1 MSIYSQENMKTTI
14 VRATYHNNTRSEF
27 QLPNKVCL
35 SNIRMINVGCAVPD
49 SAIANGCRYPMA
61 SGVGGLIQNIFLY
74 ANDNQ
79 VVSQLRNANKYL
91 AYHNS
96 RRGNDEEYALVSE
109 LSQSA
114 LGFSQDL
121 DHKINFTANKPLTA
135 DVNTTPKGWLLV
147 SDCLGFLQAT
157 TAVPSDVCNMRIVIE
172 WSSSD
177 LLNFAVD
184 DVTVATN
191 SMTIAEPQLIVD
203 VVEGAKS
210 GNVQVSYW
218 DIEDDRAV
226 IPSVATGVKATTD
239 FRLDGFTNK
248 FVDKVL
254 FVNNTRTQ
262 NKYTGMDKSVPQP
275 EENLEITLNGRVAVP
290 FGGINTAKKQ
300 KMLNESWGQ
309 NNFPVGENLEGMVGA
324 ANLYENATGSFSYGG
339 MRWGK
344 RVNELQMTYSRVG
357 GAAAPQKDEFDYR
370 IFAEVAKTFKL
381 DKGRVLI
388 ANN

>member
-14 VRATYHNNTRSEF
+14 VRANYHNNNRTEF
-27 QLPNKVCL
+27 ELPKKVCL
-35 SNIRMINVGCAVPD
+35 SNIRLINVGCAVPN
-49 SAIANGCRYPMA
+49 SAVANGCRYPML
-61 SGVGGLIQNIFLY
+61 SGVGGLIQNIYLY

-91 AYHNS
+91 AYNNS
-96 RRGNDEEYALVSE
+96 RRENDEEYALVSQ

-121 DHKINFTANKPLTA
+121 DHKINFEANKPLT
-135 DVNTTPKGWLLV
+135 DNVNTTPKGWFLL
-147 SDCLGFLQAT
+147 SDCLNFLQAT
-157 TAVPSDVCNMRIVIE
+157 TSVPSDVCNMRVVIE
-172 WSSSD
+172 WNLD
-177 LLNFAVD
+177 LLNFMVD
-184 DVTVATN
+184 DVGVATT
-191 SMTIAEPQLIVD
+191 SMTISEPQMIVD
-203 VVEGAKS
+203 VVENAKS

-218 DIEDDRAV
+218 DIEDDRVV
-226 IPSVATGVKATTD
+226 IPAVATGVKGTTD

-254 FVNNTRTQ
+254 FINSTRTQ

-275 EENLEITLNGRVAVP
+275 EENLEITLNGSKLVP

-300 KMLNESWGQ
+300 KMLNESWGRS
-309 NNFPVGENLEGMVGA
+309 NYPVGENLEGMTAA
-324 ANLYENATGSFSYGG
+324 ANLYENATSSFSYGG

-357 GAAAPQKDEFDYR
+357 GGAAPQKDEFDYR